1 MVKENMTV
9 KKSRYISVRIGGE
22 EIYTENISVSGSI
35 RDHLPAAKIR
45 LREIERIM
53 PLGKWSIRIEQQ
65 WPDKDARHFQWID
78 VATGKLE
85 EQVMM

>member
-1 MVKENMTV
+1 MVRENMIA

-22 EIYTENISVSGSI
+22 EIYTENIPVSGSI

-53 PLGKWSIRIEQQ
+53 PVGKWSIRIAQQ
-65 WPDKDARHFQWID
+65 WPEKDARHFQWID
-78 VATGKLE
+78 IDTGKLE

>member
-78 VATGKLE
+78 VAIGKLE